1 MNIVI
6 VGGGL
11 VGSTLAHK
19 LAEDGHDVTLVE
31 SDPHL
36 VRDLSETLDVQI
48 VGGNGTTAA
57 TLRKAGIEKAALL
70 VATTDSD
77 EANMVAGLVAGSL
90 FEVPRIVVR
99 LREQDQVEG
108 FAAVSKDHA
117 VDYAFVNPIEA
128 AVDRI
133 VALLEVPGALDV
145 ASFLDGQLLV
155 AGFRIG
161 EGSDFAGLL
170 VSHVQLLFA
179 GTPTLVAA
187 IHRGSDWII
196 PSGVDEIRAG
206 DLVYFAI
213 AREDLEGVLTL
224 VGTLQEERRHIMVAG
239 ADRMGLAL
247 ARRLENHD
255 AKVIVIEADGD
266 VARHAADQLEHPVVV
281 HGAVTDGA
289 LLEEEEI
296 ERVATFVSLTPNH
309 ETNLVAGLL
318 AKRLGAG
325 RAFALVDHPALA
337 DLIGEVGID
346 AVISPRLLAIGLI
359 LRHIHGGS
367 VHSVAPLLEDRVELL
382 EAEAVEGSRLV
393 AAPLAQVG
401 LPRGVLVVA
410 VRRGAQ
416 ILVPRGDDRVEIGD
430 RVLLITAVENAAKLA
445 EFIEGTG

>member
-11 VGSTLAHK
+11 VGSTLAQK
-19 LAEDGHDVTLVE
+19 LSEDGHDVSLIE

-36 VRDLSETLDVQI
+36 VRELSETLDVQI
-48 VGGNGTTAA
+48 VGGDGTTAA
-57 TLRKAGIEKAALL
+57 TLRRAGIERAGLL

-77 EANMVAGLVAGSL
+77 EANMVVGLVAGSI
-90 FEVPRIVVR
+90 FRVSRIVVR
-99 LREQDQVEG
+99 LREPDHEQSFAQV
-108 FAAVSKDHA
+108 SRDYD
-117 VDYAFVNPIEA
+117 VDYDFVNPIEA

-133 VALLEVPGALDV
+133 VSLLEVPGALDV
-145 ASFLDGQLLV
+145 ASFLDDQLLV

-187 IHRGSDWII
+187 IHRGSEWII
-196 PSGVDEIRAG
+196 PSGDDEIRAR

-213 AREDLEGVLTL
+213 ARGDLEGVLSL
-224 VGTLQEERRHIMVAG
+224 VGTLHEERRHIMVAG

-247 ARRLENHD
+247 ARRLERHD
-255 AKVIVIEADGD
+255 AKVILIEADGD
-266 VARHAADQLEHPVVV
+266 LARRAADQLEHPVVV
-281 HGAVTDGA
+281 HGAVTDRA
-289 LLEEEEI
+289 LLEEEEV

-367 VHSVAPLLEDRVELL
+367 VHSVAPLLEDRVELV

-393 AAPLAQVG
+393 AAPLVQVG
-401 LPRGVLVVA
+401 VPRGVLVA
-410 VRRGAQ
+410 ALRRGAR
-416 ILVPRGDDRVEIGD
+416 ILVPRGDDRIEPGD
-430 RVLLITAVENAAKLA
+430 RVLLITTSENASKMT
-445 EFIEGTG
+445 EFIDGNA